1 MTQTSPNATA
11 PAVASA
17 RNPKSDARGVNR
29 RTIIAGA
36 AWSVP
41 AVALVASTPALAN
54 STVSHVSVSG
64 PVSGIPADA
73 AAPVSISVRDAAA
86 NPIAGAAVSLTAP
99 APGTFSQPNGT
110 TDGSGSFSTTFTW
123 GLPWATPGS
132 TVLVTASS
140 GDGTASASLTVLGA
154 NVLGFGYNSTSEL
167 GDGGASGGFAVGA
180 GVARSTPSQLS
191 RVFPS
196 PVVQVVS
203 CGTGAGVGSNQTSIA
218 LLKDGSVWAVGGN
231 GFGQLGNGA
240 STRTEWPTWARVV
253 GLSGVTQISAGAE
266 SVYALLSDGTVMAW
280 GDNSFGQLGSGVS
293 GSDTST
299 PTKVAGVSSVTQ
311 IAAGTQQVFFLLG
324 DGTVRGIGRNTFG
337 AALGDGS
344 SVAQSSSPVQVANL
358 TDVTE
363 IAGYHQGGYAL
374 KNNGTVW
381 AWGSDYAGALGKGT
395 TPVPPQWSAGAPVYA
410 SSTPVAVQGVS
421 GVARIAG
428 SIAGGVALTTS
439 GAVYAWG
446 DNSAG
451 FVGDGTTVSRSS
463 ATAVSGLSSGV
474 TSIAASGNSAYAITS
489 GGAVVAWGDN
499 SGGQLGN
506 GSTTNSS
513 TPVNVSGLTGLAV
526 TALGS
531 SSPSSN
537 RMYTITT

>member
-17 RNPKSDARGVNR
+17 RNPKSDARGLSR

-266 SVYALLSDGTVMAW
+266 SVYALLADGTVMAW
-280 GDNSFGQLGSGVS
+280 GDNWFGQLGSGVS

-311 IAAGTQQVFFLLG
+311 IAAGTQQVFFLLA
-324 DGTVRGIGRNTFG
+324 DKTVQAIGRNAFG
-337 AALGDGS
+337 PEATPDG
-344 SVAQSSSPVQVANL
+344 
-358 TDVTE
+358 
-363 IAGYHQGGYAL
+363 Y
-374 KNNGTVW
+374 
-381 AWGSDYAGALGKGT
+381 GALGNGSSTLTK
-395 TPVPPQWSAGAPVYA
+395 SAAPVVVSGLSNVA
-410 SSTPVAVQGVS
+410 SIAGGGSFGLAVLADGSVRAWGKNVAGQLGNASTTTSASPVTVSGVS
-421 GVARIAG
+421 GVSQVAAG
-428 SIAGGVALTTS
+428 LAGGVALTTS